1 MSVARRNQDFCELM
15 DDVFCFTKYISN
27 ANDPGM
33 NDLLKEWPNLLTKLC
48 HEREK
53 VANKIVPILV
63 LGMCFIPILIV
74 CR

>member
-1 MSVARRNQDFCELM
+1 MSVARRNQDLCKLM
-15 DDVFCFTKYISN
+15 DDVICFTTYISN

-33 NDLLKEWPNLLTKLC
+33 NDLIKEWPNLQKKLG
-48 HEREK
+48 HERKK

-63 LGMCFIPILIV
+63 LGMCFLPILIV